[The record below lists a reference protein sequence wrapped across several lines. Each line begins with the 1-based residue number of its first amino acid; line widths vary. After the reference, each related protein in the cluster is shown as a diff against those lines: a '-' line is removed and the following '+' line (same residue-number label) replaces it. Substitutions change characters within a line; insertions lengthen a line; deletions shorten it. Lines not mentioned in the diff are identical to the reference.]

1 MSICFIETTVTI
13 STIEHVSESI
23 HSIHSEKRL
32 KKNKWFTFETLSVK
46 IWNSVCQYICE
57 CTWIDELDNCDS
69 FFPMRFFVL
78 SCVYLVE
85 TRSLLKDLNRNTI
98 PYTKEVRRKVFSFQ
112 AEQTEVLRWLS
123 NSDNIIQGEYLSI
136 LKTNT
141 KHKSIMRFAIQYAIR
156 TKTKEYIKSQIFTK
170 R

>member
-32 KKNKWFTFETLSVK
+32 KKKQMIYIRDTFSEDLKFSMSIYMWMYLNWWTRQLWF
-46 IWNSVCQYICE
+46 I
-57 CTWIDELDNCDS
+57 
-69 FFPMRFFVL
+69 FPMRSFVL